1 MTVRGPLKGVIL
13 AAGYGTR
20 MAALTQVVPKP
31 LLPIVNVPTVERILQ
46 AFKGVGITDAL
57 IITGYR
63 ADAIEAY
70 CGDGTQWGMAIHY
83 QPQTEVSGTG
93 SAAAMAAEYVGDQ
106 PFMLTYGDILLDAAE
121 YQAVVDLYQ
130 QPGCEAATTLNR
142 LKDVSTGSAVYLDG
156 NRIREIIEKPPPGT
170 STSNLNNAGVFVFPP
185 AIFDAIARTPQSIRG
200 EYELTEAVQTM
211 VSDGTDV
218 RSHVIPG
225 VQYDVGTPE
234 TYMKTNISLIGTFS
248 NSDTHRATADNF
260 ASPNLDIEPPVAISE
275 TSEIERCRLGPN
287 VCIADGVRIGHS
299 VSIRN
304 SVIMPGADIG
314 DGASLSFAII
324 GRCANVSNRAR
335 LQGRAE
341 EVVVAG
347 DGKTAE

>member
-1 MTVRGPLKGVIL
+1 MNEQVPSKGVIL

-31 LLPIVNVPTVERILQ
+31 LLPIVNVPTLERILQ
-46 AFKGVGITDAL
+46 AFKGIGVTNAL

-63 ADAIEAY
+63 ADVIEAH
-70 CGDGTQWGMAIHY
+70 CGDGSQWDMSIHY

-121 YQAVVDLYQ
+121 YQAVADLYH

-142 LKDVSTGSAVYLDG
+142 LKDVSVGSAVYLDG
-156 NRIREIIEKPPPGT
+156 NRITEIVEKPPPGT

-185 AIFDAIARTPQSIRG
+185 AVFDAIARTPRSIRG
-200 EYELTEAVQTM
+200 EYELTQAIQTM
-211 VSDGTDV
+211 ISDGMDV
-218 RSHVIPG
+218 RAHVIPG
-225 VQYDVGTPE
+225 VQYDIGTPE
-234 TYMKTNISLIGTFS
+234 TYLKTNISLIETFS
-248 NSDTHRATADNF
+248 NPDTRKATADNF
-260 ASPNLDIEPPVAISE
+260 ASPNLISEPPVAISE
-275 TSEIERCRLGPN
+275 MSEIERCRLGPN
-287 VCIADGVRIGHS
+287 VCIAHGVRIGHS

-314 DGASLSFAII
+314 DGASLSFAIV
-324 GRCANVSNRAR
+324 GRCASVSNRAR
-335 LQGRAE
+335 LHGS
-341 EVVVAG
+341 VNDVLVTG
-347 DGKTAE
+347 DGETAE